1 MLFLSHFIIPSHSI
15 SFLCLWFRAGDALE
29 MADAAARDTDQSSPC
44 VWLRRVCPRTP
55 RLPLFI
61 SFFPLCVWPP
71 RRRLQLRG
79 AWSTV
84 RHCYADRQG
93 FLAAHSLQPQPPEA
107 GVPWV
112 PFRLGLFSFK
122 PPIIQ
127 HIADLSLVVA

>member
-1 MLFLSHFIIPSHSI
+1 MLSSFLTSLFHPIPFH

-71 RRRLQLRG
+71 R
-79 AWSTV
+79 STV
-84 RHCYADRQG
+84 
-93 FLAAHSLQPQPPEA
+93 AAARCLVYCASLLRRST
-107 GVPWV
+107 GVPRC
-112 PFRLGLFSFK
+112 PLA
-122 PPIIQ
+122 PATAP
-127 HIADLSLVVA
+127 